1 MSKKLSKQ
9 DEGVANYK
17 AWLRENK
24 KLERMGLYG
33 TDYYIKRVEQLEA
46 KVKMLHDEHFVL
58 ECAFAALA
66 FCIDT
71 SVYLIVYKNYIYL

>member
-1 MSKKLSKQ
+1 MPKKSSK
-9 DEGVANYK
+9 DNEGVANYR

-46 KVKMLHDEHFVL
+46 KVKRL
-58 ECAFAALA
+58 ETKLKKKW
-66 FCIDT
+66 T
-71 SVYLIVYKNYIYL
+71 K